1 MNNDVFPKKFKAALA
16 AKQVQIGCWSA
27 LSNPIST
34 EVLGLAGFDWLV
46 AMANMRQTISP
57 RLFRS

>member
-1 MNNDVFPKKFKAALA
+1 MNNNVFPNKFKAALA

-34 EVLGLAGFDWLV
+34 EVLGLAGWCW
-46 AMANMRQTISP
+46 MANMRQTISP